1 MMPGFRVL
9 FPSLMVALLAGAVLY
24 GGQTDTNEKNP
35 VFGGACRLCP
45 WGAMAEV
52 VQAAMKPYLYDV
64 QICFSCNAADAPRIV
79 SEPSADRNKF
89 V

>member
-1 MMPGFRVL
+1 
-9 FPSLMVALLAGAVLY
+9 
-24 GGQTDTNEKNP
+24 
-35 VFGGACRLCP
+35 
-45 WGAMAEV
+45 MAEV